1 MYPSSDKETRT
12 ERKKHKWKGSKGRQ
26 LETYDRHRMCAE
38 LQKYSHPLTSS
49 SNHLYN
55 TITGQ
60 VAVTDINKHQADEL
74 STTVQKYAIASHPG
88 GIRNA
93 ISSKGKTTKSKKH
106 KQRRRTTSSCLTSTP
121 FSLHILSLV
130 RSVIFQS
137 PSPSSLIN
145 DGCLHKS
152 DKSILTQKLE
162 SIIYSPFYPDIL
174 IIYGNQFLNH
184 VVWPVSC
191 TVVGIAATIM
201 VSLGM
206 LPHKLILILSV

>member
-12 ERKKHKWKGSKGRQ
+12 ERKKHKGKGSKGRQ

-74 STTVQKYAIASHPG
+74 STTVQKYVIASSHPG

-93 ISSKGKTTKSKKH
+93 ISSKGKTMTSKKH
-106 KQRRRTTSSCLTSTP
+106 KQRRRTTSPCLTSTP
-121 FSLHILSLV
+121 FSLNSLSLV

-137 PSPSSLIN
+137 PSPSSLVN
-145 DGCLHKS
+145 DGCLRKS
-152 DKSILTQKLE
+152 DKSILTQNW
-162 SIIYSPFYPDIL
+162 
-174 IIYGNQFLNH
+174 NQ
-184 VVWPVSC
+184 
-191 TVVGIAATIM
+191 
-201 VSLGM
+201 
-206 LPHKLILILSV
+206 